1 MASVSISRR
10 TFVLGSAAAAAAAS
24 LPAAGA
30 ATASVPQVAASAPS
44 DGSWGF
50 SLNGEQWYTGYR
62 NMEEALDEAHAM
74 LTDGDCTFEV
84 GYCVPDPFHYPDVSE
99 NLAYWLEDGRGSLGK
114 HLKDWFYDANHDHE
128 FDGGLGDEIDSAPS
142 GALEDAVRVALD
154 AALVRAGVPPRVTIP
169 IDPANFAIG
178 MEDDLPS
185 SVYER
190 IERDGVLR
198 DQVIDAYQAW
208 VAANGIENA
217 PRTLSTRD
225 VHAVTATY
233 DEGKDE
239 YSLGD
244 PVPEGRAFA
253 PAR

>member
-10 TFVLGSAAAAAAAS
+10 TFVLGSAAAAVAAS
-24 LPAAGA
+24 LPATA
-30 ATASVPQVAASAPS
+30 AAEATTPQAPVSVPS

-50 SLNGEQWYTGYR
+50 SLNGEQWYTGCT
-62 NMEEALDEAHAM
+62 NMSEALDEAHSM

-84 GYCVPDPFHYPDVSE
+84 GYCVPDPFHYPDVTES
-99 NLAYWLEDGRGSLGK
+99 LACWLEDGRGSLGG
-114 HLKDWFYDANHDHE
+114 HLKEWFYDANHDHD
-128 FDGGLGDEIDSAPS
+128 FDGGLGDEIDVAPS
-142 GALEDAVRVALD
+142 GALEDAVKAALD
-154 AALVRAGVPPRVTIP
+154 AALLRAGVPPRVTIP

-178 MEDDLPS
+178 IEDDLPS

-190 IERDGVLR
+190 IERDTVLR
-198 DQVIDAYQAW
+198 DQVIQAYREW

-217 PRTLSTRD
+217 PRTLDTRD
-225 VHAVTATY
+225 VHAVVATY
-233 DEGKDE
+233 DEASDA
-239 YSLGD
+239 YTLGE